1 MTADADNPQV
11 FAGLEYQRVGAVGG
25 LPVVVHHGL
34 VAGSATAPRATEAA
48 AARGIEL
55 IGVARPG
62 YGSSAPA
69 GMESVADWHRL
80 VTPLLDE
87 LGVGRYG
94 VWGVS
99 AGAPYSYALAALDP
113 GRVTGVAITSGI
125 GLVNDPAVVAE
136 YGEES
141 RRAFEFFRTSG
152 LDAVREFWNNLLKQS
167 LETAPADSPFIP
179 GVIASLANDGYG
191 PGREAWLQQRP
202 WGFDF
207 AAIVAPVR
215 MWHAVD
221 DDMVPFA
228 TAQMI
233 SRLVPDVVFEAVAGE
248 SHIPTDATVVAALEF
263 LRSRG

>member
-80 VTPLLDE
+80 VTPLLEE

-99 AGAPYSYALAALDP
+99 AGAPYSYALAVLDP
-113 GRVTGVAITSGI
+113 GRVTGVVITSGI

-136 YGEES
+136 YGEEF
-141 RRAFEFFRTSG
+141 RQAFEFFRTSG
-152 LDAVREFWNNLLKQS
+152 LARCGSGVLEQLVEALAGDGTGGQS
-167 LETAPADSPFIP
+167 VHP
-179 GVIASLANDGYG
+179 GCDLIARQQRIR
-191 PGREAWLQQRP
+191 PGREAWLQQRDRGSTSP
-202 WGFDF
+202 
-207 AAIVAPVR
+207 ILR
-215 MWHAVD
+215 R
-221 DDMVPFA
+221 PFICG
-228 TAQMI
+228 M
-233 SRLVPDVVFEAVAGE
+233 
-248 SHIPTDATVVAALEF
+248 
-263 LRSRG
+263 RSGMTWFRSPPRR